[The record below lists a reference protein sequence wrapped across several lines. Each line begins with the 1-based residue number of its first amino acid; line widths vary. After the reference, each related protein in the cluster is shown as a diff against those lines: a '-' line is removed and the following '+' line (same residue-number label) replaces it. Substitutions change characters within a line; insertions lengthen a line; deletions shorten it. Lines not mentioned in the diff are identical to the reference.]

1 MRLFSFQNG
10 LAKVFY
16 IRILVITMSI
26 RMRHTK
32 SHTGNRR
39 SHHGLKSPR
48 LSTCANCEAQ
58 HIRHT
63 VCEECGTYRG
73 RKVIDVEA
81 IKQKKLER
89 KMQKRRAMGLE
100 AEEE

>member
-1 MRLFSFQNG
+1 
-10 LAKVFY
+10 
-16 IRILVITMSI
+16 MSI

-39 SHHGLKSPR
+39 AHHGLKSPR
-48 LSTCANCEAQ
+48 LSACANCGEK
-58 HIRHT
+58 HILHT
-63 VCEECGTYRG
+63 VCEACGIYRG

-81 IKQKKLER
+81 LKQKKLER
-89 KMQKRRAMGLE
+89 TMRKRQGMGLE